1 MPTLEANGQVLF
13 YQDTG
18 GTGAPLLFLHGFLFD
33 HTMFEQQIAKLAP
46 TYRCISL
53 DTRGFGQTVWDGKE
67 FTLYDVV
74 DDCIALLDA
83 LNIPKIT
90 IVGMSQGA
98 YATVRLAILH
108 PERVKALVL
117 MSTRKDILSEDFEAN
132 YAILRDQWGKSEEKE
147 FFIQSLMS
155 MLIGSKE
162 KFGAYWE
169 QWRERWEA
177 FDHHHMYHTIN
188 ALLSK
193 KILTDDDIRGITAPV
208 LSIHGQ
214 DDRGTPVVL
223 ADQLYALF
231 PNGKGTVRVTGAAH
245 AVSMTH
251 AERIYEPLRA
261 FLDQYAV

>member
-1 MPTLEANGQVLF
+1 MATLETNGQILF
-13 YQDTG
+13 YEDTG
-18 GTGAPLLFLHGFLFD
+18 GAGNPLLFLHGFLFD
-33 HTMFEQQIAKLAP
+33 HTMFEQQISKLAP

-53 DTRGFGQTVWDGKE
+53 DTRGFGQTVWDGKP

-74 DDCIALLDA
+74 ADCIALLDA
-83 LNIPKIT
+83 LKISQIT
-90 IVGMSQGA
+90 LVGMSQGA
-98 YATVRLAILH
+98 YATVRLALLH

-117 MSTRKDILSEDFEAN
+117 MSTRKDILSEEFEAN
-132 YAILRDQWGKSEEKE
+132 YSILRDQWGKTDDNS

-155 MLIGSKE
+155 LLIGPKELFGQYWERWHDQWE
-162 KFGAYWE
+162 KF
-169 QWRERWEA
+169 
-177 FDHHHMYHTIN
+177 DHNHMYHTIN

-193 KILTDDDIRGITAPV
+193 KLLTDDDIRGIKIPV

-231 PNGKGTVRVTGAAH
+231 PNGKGKVRIGGAAH

-251 AERIYEPLRA
+251 ADRIYEPLQA
-261 FLDQYAV
+261 FLDQYA

>member
-1 MPTLEANGQVLF
+1 MPTLQANGQTLF

-33 HTMFEQQIAKLAP
+33 HTMFEQQISVLAP

-53 DTRGFGQTVWDGKE
+53 DTRGFGQTVWDGQE

-74 DDCIALLDA
+74 ADCIALLDA
-83 LNIPKIT
+83 LNLDT
-90 IVGMSQGA
+90 VTLMGMSQGA
-98 YATVRLAILH
+98 YAAVRLAIQH
-108 PERVKALVL
+108 PERVKAMVL

-132 YAILRDQWGKSEEKE
+132 YAMLRDQWGKSDDQA
-147 FFIQSLMS
+147 FFVDSLMT
-155 MLIGSKE
+155 MLIGPKE
-162 KFGAYWE
+162 KVSSHWDK
-169 QWRERWEA
+169 WRARWEA

-193 KILTDDDIRGITAPV
+193 KILTDDDIRGISVPV
-208 LSIHGQ
+208 FSIHGQ

-231 PNGKGTVRVTGAAH
+231 PEGKGKIRVQGAAH
-245 AVSMTH
+245 AVTMTH
-251 AERIYEPLRA
+251 ADEVYEPMRA
-261 FLDQYAV
+261 FLDNYA